1 MPLLALISQRSL
13 TLAAKFGRKPVLAD
27 KARENA
33 LLIMMDVIIGLV
45 GNHQLWL
52 PVTAF
57 LKSTFVSC

>member
-45 GNHQLWL
+45 SNHQ
-52 PVTAF
+52 
-57 LKSTFVSC
+57 

>member
-45 GNHQLWL
+45 G
-52 PVTAF
+52 TD
-57 LKSTFVSC
+57 STILSRVSTRPN